1 MTRPDPHA
9 GFRRQRHPGFELWV
23 DSPEESTAAFAQSV
37 VRGLGDHPRWLHCRY
52 LYDARGSELFERIT
66 EQPEYYLTRTE
77 TALLAQH
84 ARAIRAGVGA
94 PTLVELGSGLSSVKT
109 RHLLDAWADEPAR
122 YVPVDVSLE
131 ALEASCAAL
140 AREYPGL
147 SIRGLA
153 ASYERALPLLRELS
167 PLVLAFLGSTIG
179 NFNPEELGD
188 FLERV
193 SAALTVGDHFL
204 LGMDLVK
211 DVRTLEAAY
220 NDRAGVTAEFTRNLF
235 ARMNRELGTRLDLDA
250 IEHVA
255 HYNDRLDRI
264 EIFARFMR
272 EAVIELRD
280 LGRRFRIAPG
290 EMIMTEISRKFRAD
304 EMAATVARYGLETV
318 RTFTDPTKAFALLLL
333 RKRGRSA
340 LAEGRQ
346 RSAWTHLAT
355 ARARTLELIDPLDDA
370 DLVRQV
376 SPLLSPVVWDL
387 GHVANFEE
395 QWSIRALDPAV
406 PADFVRDRIYDPI
419 ANPRPT
425 RKHLPLGNRAAC
437 LAYLHEVRQRARQ
450 RLAQL
455 DLDASDPL
463 LADGY
468 IYKLIAQHEAQHSET
483 ILQAVQLMEGL
494 VYEPARR
501 REPPAAVV
509 PVDPES
515 AVIPAGP
522 FVMGTDDRGF
532 AYDNERPAHA
542 VDVPRFRLDLAPVTN
557 GQYLAFMLDGGY
569 RRRELWTD
577 DAWLWLQ
584 GARAAHPAQWVR
596 NADGTWS
603 ERAFGRTAPLV
614 PDRPVVHVSWHEAV
628 AYARWAGKRLPTEAE
643 WEKAAAWDLEKRV
656 ARRYPW
662 GDLSPTDDHANLEQQ
677 TFAPAAVGAYPRGRS
692 FFGCH
697 QMIGDVWEW
706 TASDFAPY
714 PGFEAFPYREYSE
727 VHFGRGYKVL
737 RGGSWATRPIAIRNT
752 FRNWDL
758 PERRQIFAGFR
769 CAADA

>member
-1 MTRPDPHA
+1 MTRADPHA

-37 VRGLGDHPRWLHCRY
+37 VRGLADHPRWLHCRY

-66 EQPEYYLTRTE
+66 EQPEYYPTRTE
-77 TALLAQH
+77 TALLAHH
-84 ARAIRAGVGA
+84 AREIRSVVGA
-94 PTLVELGSGLSSVKT
+94 PALVELGSGSSAKT
-109 RHLLDAWADEPAR
+109 RHLLDAWVDELAR
-122 YVPVDVSLE
+122 YVSVDVSRA

-140 AREYPGL
+140 AREYRGL
-147 SIRGLA
+147 AIRGIA

-167 PLVLAFLGSTIG
+167 PVMLVFLGSTIG
-179 NFNPEELGD
+179 NFNPQELGD

-193 SAALTVGDHFL
+193 SAALAVGDHFL
-204 LGMDLVK
+204 LGIDLVK

-220 NDRAGVTAEFTRNLF
+220 NDRAGVTAAFTRNLF
-235 ARMNRELGTRLDLDA
+235 ARMNRELGTRLDLEA

-264 EIFARFMR
+264 EIFARFTR
-272 EAVIELRD
+272 EAVIALPE
-280 LGRRFRIAPG
+280 LGRRFRMAPG

-304 EMAATVARYGLETV
+304 EMAATAARYALDTV
-318 RTFTDPTKAFALLLL
+318 QTFTDPNKAFALLLM

-355 ARARTLELIDPLDDA
+355 ARARTLELIEPLDDA

-376 SPLLSPVVWDL
+376 TPILSPVVWDL
-387 GHVANFEE
+387 GHIANFEE
-395 QWSIRALDPAV
+395 QWSIRALDPTA

-425 RKHLPLGNRAAC
+425 RKHLALGDRAAC
-437 LAYLHEVRQRARQ
+437 VAYLDEVRQRARH

-468 IYKLIAQHEAQHSET
+468 IYKMIAQHEAQHSET
-483 ILQAVQLMEGL
+483 ILQAVQLMAGIA
-494 VYEPARR
+494 YEPGRR

-515 AVIPAGP
+515 VVIPAGP

-532 AYDNERPAHA
+532 AYDNERPAHT
-542 VDVPRFRLDLAPVTN
+542 VDLPRFRIDCAPVTN
-557 GQYLAFMLDGGY
+557 AQYLAFILDGGY
-569 RRRELWTD
+569 RRRALWTD
-577 DAWLWLQ
+577 AGWLWLQ
-584 GARAAHPAQWVR
+584 EARVSHPGQWMR
-596 NADGTWS
+596 NGGGTWR
-603 ERAFGRTAPLV
+603 ELAFGRTAPLV
-614 PDRPVVHVSWHEAV
+614 PDRPVVHVSWHEAS
-628 AYARWAGKRLPTEAE
+628 AYARWARKRLPTEAE

-662 GDLSPTDDHANLEQQ
+662 GDRPPTDDHANLDQQ

-706 TASDFAPY
+706 TASNFEPY
-714 PGFEAFPYREYSE
+714 PGFEAFPYREYSAT
-727 VHFGRGYKVL
+727 HFGHGHKVL
-737 RGGSWATRPIAIRNT
+737 RGGAWATRAIAIRNT